1 MPVRYYRRNV
11 KPIISQ
17 AANIQRGERWL
28 VLVGIGQIEKNKKL
42 GKREVGRRKERL
54 HIEMRQREKKKERER
69 ERERDARE
77 GERERCTSVDI
88 YRI

>member
-28 VLVGIGQIEKNKKL
+28 VLVGFGQIEKNKKL
-42 GKREVGRRKERL
+42 GKREAGRRKERL
-54 HIEMRQREKKKERER
+54 Y
-69 ERERDARE
+69 
-77 GERERCTSVDI
+77 T
-88 YRI
+88 